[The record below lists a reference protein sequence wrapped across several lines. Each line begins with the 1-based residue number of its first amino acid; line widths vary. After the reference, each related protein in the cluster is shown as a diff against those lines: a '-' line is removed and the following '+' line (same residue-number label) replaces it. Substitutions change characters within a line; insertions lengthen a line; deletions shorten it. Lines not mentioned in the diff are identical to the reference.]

1 MVRSRTVKPAH
12 RKFAPQLM
20 YSSTTDMLT
29 FIHRY
34 LHERGNSADAIF
46 FNNMAQ
52 SICES
57 FKLRILEEPE
67 SAFGTS
73 VTLAGLNYSLAEI
86 LHNRGCI
93 ALEINEPSDALY
105 YHRLFNDRMVK
116 QLSGEAGEKD
126 MRLAI
131 SWNELGNAY
140 MLNDNW
146 VTGEDCFLKSI
157 EEMRRLRDY
166 NKTTISLPLANL
178 GLSYWLQNKLET
190 AARVLVQGLE
200 ERADE
205 LGEDDKVSFI
215 SGRIL
220 HAIGNVRGSQG
231 RRDEAYKFHRRLLL
245 QYKATLGNRHHRTA
259 DAFSKVGEHQILRGQ
274 HETALALLD
283 AAQSAY
289 SLSNNFEPE
298 KMRAIWFRVKAL
310 NALGRTKEAE
320 AELAKCFQIY
330 SRLMASREG
339 EEDLAKRKGNE
350 LTNHDIDRLIAFWS
364 R

>member
-1 MVRSRTVKPAH
+1 MYKSVTVV
-12 RKFAPQLM
+12 LI
-20 YSSTTDMLT
+20 
-29 FIHRY
+29 FIYRY

-67 SAFGTS
+67 SASGTS
-73 VTLAGLNYSLAEI
+73 VTLSGLNYSLAEI

-93 ALEINEPSDALY
+93 ALEINEPSDALH
-105 YHRLFNDRMVK
+105 YHKLFNDRMVK
-116 QLSGEAGEKD
+116 QLSGKAGETD

-146 VTGEDCFLKSI
+146 VEGEKCFRTSI
-157 EEMRRLRDY
+157 EEMKRLRDF
-166 NKTTISLPLANL
+166 NNTIISLPLANL
-178 GLSYWLQNKLET
+178 GLSYWLQKRLDEAAGILLE
-190 AARVLVQGLE
+190 ALE
-200 ERADE
+200 DRADE

-215 SGRIL
+215 SGRLL

-231 RRDEAYKFHRRLLL
+231 KPDEAYHYHRRLLL

-259 DAFSKVGEHQILRGQ
+259 DAFSKVGEHHILQGQ
-274 HETALALLD
+274 HETAIALLD

-289 SLSNNFEPE
+289 SLSNTFEPE

-310 NALGRTKEAE
+310 NALGRVKDAE

-330 SRLMASREG
+330 SRLMAVREG
-339 EEDLAKRKGNE
+339 EEKLTKGKGSE
-350 LTNHDIDRLIAFWS
+350 LRDGDIDRLIAFWS